1 VPAITES
8 ARTSRE
14 GLFRELRTARALKL
28 ADRQPAQIGRAD
40 PGRTRQFVELAPALR
55 LQLDFKSRRG
65 VVCHAAKI
73 RPPAEFP
80 FNAPAFRRRSD
91 AAQRPWQLRRRQKRA
106 PAGAEAKVVLTP
118 EAASHARHQ
127 HPYMARQLRRR
138 YEQDGRASGPAAT
151 TACID
156 DAASRLLK
164 RSPRYRRGGSMHHS
178 TPSVAP
184 RQPLLRTRGR
194 YWPFSSVSAAHRFG
208 SNWSKADMAGPA
220 AGSTQ
225 SRMTHSGHRRVA
237 LRDLTPALPTC

>member
-1 VPAITES
+1 MPKRLCAGRPRSKERS
-8 ARTSRE
+8 KQ
-14 GLFRELRTARALKL
+14 RASTGRRRGGRVGQQRRKRGGYAEPGRDSLTRRCSSSL

-156 DAASRLLK
+156 DAARCCIPCK
-164 RSPRYRRGGSMHHS
+164 RQQPDGRR
-178 TPSVAP
+178 PP
-184 RQPLLRTRGR
+184 
-194 YWPFSSVSAAHRFG
+194 
-208 SNWSKADMAGPA
+208 
-220 AGSTQ
+220 
-225 SRMTHSGHRRVA
+225 
-237 LRDLTPALPTC
+237 

>member
-1 VPAITES
+1 VSCAPRGRSKASS
-8 ARTSRE
+8 AR
-14 GLFRELRTARALKL
+14 GLPTECLTTEWPHWKKQAQRKGSTGKGLIQSNSSGLLKRLPHQALLQQL

-91 AAQRPWQLRRRQKRA
+91 AAQRPWQLRRCQKRA

-127 HPYMARQLRRR
+127 HPYMARQLDVLPKIKSNGRRVSVHWFAGVL
-138 YEQDGRASGPAAT
+138 QSLCSPSLLQSASG
-151 TACID
+151 
-156 DAASRLLK
+156 R
-164 RSPRYRRGGSMHHS
+164 
-178 TPSVAP
+178 
-184 RQPLLRTRGR
+184 
-194 YWPFSSVSAAHRFG
+194 
-208 SNWSKADMAGPA
+208 
-220 AGSTQ
+220 
-225 SRMTHSGHRRVA
+225 
-237 LRDLTPALPTC
+237 

>member
-1 VPAITES
+1 MMMSAPRWRSKASS
-8 ARTSRE
+8 AR
-14 GLFRELRTARALKL
+14 GLPTECLTTEWPQRKGSTGKGLIQSNSSGLLKRLPHQALLEQL

-156 DAASRLLK
+156 DAARCCIPCK
-164 RSPRYRRGGSMHHS
+164 RQQPDGRR
-178 TPSVAP
+178 PP
-184 RQPLLRTRGR
+184 
-194 YWPFSSVSAAHRFG
+194 
-208 SNWSKADMAGPA
+208 
-220 AGSTQ
+220 
-225 SRMTHSGHRRVA
+225 
-237 LRDLTPALPTC
+237 

>member
-1 VPAITES
+1 MPKRLCAGRPRSKERS
-8 ARTSRE
+8 KQ
-14 GLFRELRTARALKL
+14 RAST
-28 ADRQPAQIGRAD
+28 GRRRGGRVGQQRRKRGGYAE
-40 PGRTRQFVELAPALR
+40 PGRDSLTRRCSSSWPIASRHRSVALIPVALASSSSWRLR
-55 LQLDFKSRRG
+55 SGCMLDFKSRRG
-65 VVCHAAKI
+65 VVCHVAKI

-156 DAASRLLK
+156 DAARCCIPCK
-164 RSPRYRRGGSMHHS
+164 RQQPDGRR
-178 TPSVAP
+178 PP
-184 RQPLLRTRGR
+184 
-194 YWPFSSVSAAHRFG
+194 
-208 SNWSKADMAGPA
+208 
-220 AGSTQ
+220 
-225 SRMTHSGHRRVA
+225 
-237 LRDLTPALPTC
+237 